1 MAPAQ
6 RGEQVGFE
14 VVAVG
19 GFKVLEIRGEQGG
32 AGGCVG

>member
-19 GFKVLEIRGEQGG
+19 GFKVLEIRGKRGG
-32 AGGCVG
+32 AGRCVG